1 MIDRPS
7 RLVTVLLPAAP
18 LVLLAAA
25 CGIVPASADPL
36 IERGR
41 ALVEANCSACHATG
55 AAGESPHREA
65 PPFRT
70 LWQRYPLDALE
81 EAFAEGI
88 YTGHPDMPHFI
99 ASPEQIEAIIAYI
112 SALPRP

>member
-1 MIDRPS
+1 MINGNSGPRTK
-7 RLVTVLLPAAP
+7 LAQLA
-18 LVLLAAA
+18 LAAA
-25 CGIVPASADPL
+25 LMTGFGLATAAAEPL
-36 IERGR
+36 VEHGR

-55 AAGESPHREA
+55 PAGESPHRDA

-70 LWQRYPLDALE
+70 LWQRYPLETLE

-88 YTGHPDMPHFI
+88 YTGHPDMPPFI

-112 SALPRP
+112 SALPRH